1 MRRSRNIFLCENLCE
16 TLRNSVVNQ
25 IFIRNRIHM
34 KNLFQSLL
42 LLGCFALF
50 PSANTHACGYAWISD
65 CASQVQLRINGTL
78 DSFDIAACP
87 AGFNFDGIQL
97 GNLQSFT
104 LANAK
109 TITWESCQN
118 NVSAVFL
125 KYRVYEQG
133 GNTGNWQSL
142 TLQQYQQ
149 TIDGPYTTRYNSAP
163 SNISLTNGLIPGKT
177 YFLEVYFLAE
187 IDTIGNDFI
196 PETTM
201 LKNNNGA
208 NYKMSFTYGGPA
220 APPILLLPHLTEPSC
235 YGANNGNIYVSTYGN
250 ISGLFYSWSNISLNF
265 FQQFNLAAGNYGI
278 TVTNSIGQTASATIQ
293 LGQPNALMVNFNNI
307 QSVGCNNSP
316 GSATVFGSGGT
327 APYHYL
333 WQTGQQS
340 ETILLPSSGNWRV
353 TMTDGHACSATG
365 MVFIGNN
372 GLLERSITADLCE
385 GAIYSVGGQSFSAA
399 GNYSFTIP
407 GISGCDT
414 LTHLTLN
421 VLIPSDALT
430 PLPDSIL
437 ITCLKPQL
445 NLCATA
451 LPGATFQWE
460 KDGVAA
466 TTTPC
471 LLATAGGN
479 YTLLVNLGGCTASKT
494 IVSSEH
500 LLPVPAQVTGL
511 FYPDCNGGPLPGWLV
526 AHTTAEAPVF
536 VWIYNGN
543 TISTNDSCFFHI
555 TEFQGG
561 MPVWPTLSITDKYGC
576 ENSMATFSPIIVQGT
591 PLSVQATV
599 IPASNGTTANGS
611 ISISVLGGNSPY
623 TCTWDNGAITLQ
635 ITGLLPGP
643 YCVTVTDSNGCAAKR
658 CWVVSSSSATNAP
671 DNHGLQVFPNP
682 ASPGSWVQV
691 KLPENLQAEIL
702 MLEIMD
708 TQGRVLSKEQINPPV
723 NDQISINIP
732 DAYQQAAFIIR
743 LVGGLH
749 SHVATIM
756 VQNN

>member
-1 MRRSRNIFLCENLCE
+1 
-16 TLRNSVVNQ
+16 
-25 IFIRNRIHM
+25 M
-34 KNLFQSLL
+34 KNLSLL
-42 LLGCFALF
+42 LFCCFALF
-50 PSANTHACGYAWISD
+50 PSTNTQACGYAWISD

-97 GNLQSFT
+97 GNLQSFA

-133 GNTGNWQSL
+133 GNTSNWQSL

-149 TIDGPYTTRYNSAP
+149 KIDGPYTTRYNSAP
-163 SNISLTNGLIPGKT
+163 NNISLTNGLIPGKT

-235 YGANNGNIYVSTYGN
+235 HGANNGNIYISAYGN
-250 ISGLFYSWSNISLNF
+250 INGLFYSWSNISLNF

-278 TVTNSIGQTASATIQ
+278 TVTNSIGQTASATMP
-293 LGQPNALMVNFNNI
+293 LDQPNALLVNFNNI

-333 WQTGQQS
+333 WQTGQQND
-340 ETILLPSSGNWRV
+340 TIFLPSSGNWQV
-353 TMTDGHACSATG
+353 TVTDAHSCSVTG

-421 VLIPSDALT
+421 VLTPSDALT
-430 PLPDSIL
+430 PLPNFII
-437 ITCLKPQL
+437 ITCLIQQI
-445 NLCATA
+445 NLCAETF
-451 LPGATFQWE
+451 PGATFQWE

-536 VWIYNGN
+536 VWTYNGN

-576 ENSMATFSPIIVQGT
+576 ENGMATFNPIIVQGT

-599 IPASNGTTANGS
+599 IPASSGTTANGS
-611 ISISVLGGNSPY
+611 INISVLGGNSPY
-623 TCTWDNGAITLQ
+623 TYTWDNGASTPQ
-635 ITGLLPGP
+635 ITGLLPGV
-643 YCVTVTDSNGCAAKR
+643 YCVTVTDSNGCTAKR
-658 CWVVSSSSATNAP
+658 CSVVSTSSATNDLENAV
-671 DNHGLQVFPNP
+671 LQVFPNP
-682 ASPGSWVQV
+682 ATSGSWVQV
-691 KLPENLQAEIL
+691 NLPENLQGEIL
-702 MLEIMD
+702 MLEMMD
-708 TQGRVLSKEQINPPV
+708 VQGKLLLKEQINPPI
-723 NDQISINIP
+723 NHKISIKIP
-732 DAYQQAAFIIR
+732 DACQQSAFIIR